1 MKTMVTGADG
11 LLGGNLVRALLE
23 SGFDVSALIHP
34 ASRSKTLD
42 GLAIERHAG
51 DILDR
56 QSVEDAMRGCEVVF
70 HVAASTAHWPPRDPK
85 ITAVNVEG
93 TRTVADAAGR
103 RGIRMMVHVGSA
115 SSFGYGT
122 KEKPGTEETP
132 YRYRGFGLAY
142 FDSKLKAQELVLR
155 RVKEGRLNAVVVA
168 PTFMLGPHDSGPSS
182 GKMIARY
189 AEMKF
194 PFYPPG
200 GRNFVH
206 VRDVAAGMIAALE
219 KSRPG
224 ECYILG
230 HRNMDMKE
238 FFTAVARVAGFQP
251 PKYKIPREAMLL
263 SGLAGSAFGAV
274 SGRQPEI
281 TLEMA
286 RSSCIGCYYSAGKAV
301 LELGLPQTPVETA
314 IEDSY
319 RWLKDNGYI
328 GRGKK

>member
-1 MKTMVTGADG
+1 MKVMVTGADG

-23 SGFDVSALIHP
+23 RGDEVCALIHP

-42 GLAIERHAG
+42 GLAIERRAG
-51 DILDR
+51 DLLDAAA
-56 QSVEDAMRGCEVVF
+56 VETAMRGCEAVF
-70 HVAASTAHWPPRDPK
+70 HVAASTAMWPPRDAK

-93 TRTVADAAGR
+93 TRNVADAVERCGVGR
-103 RGIRMMVHVGSA
+103 MVHVGSA

-132 YRYRGFGLAY
+132 FKYKGFGLAY
-142 FDSKLKAQELVLR
+142 FDSKLEAQKLVLG

-189 AEMKF
+189 AEMRF

-206 VRDVAAGMIAALE
+206 VKDVAAGMIAALE
-219 KSRPG
+219 RGRAG
-224 ECYILG
+224 ECYLLG
-230 HRNMDMKE
+230 NKNMDMKE
-238 FFTAVARVAGFQP
+238 FFTEVARVAGFKP
-251 PKYKIPREAMLL
+251 PQFMIPRELMLL
-263 SGLAGSAFGAV
+263 SGLAGSAAGAV
-274 SGRQPEI
+274 SGKAPEI
-281 TLEMA
+281 TFEMA
-286 RSSCIGCYYSAGKAV
+286 RSSCIGAYYSAAKAV
-301 LELGLPQTPVETA
+301 SELGMPQTPAEIA

-328 GRGKK
+328 RRG